1 MPFRNEGHVYT
12 GRPHSTT
19 LCPSSP
25 WVAPAASFKYLPC
38 SQALKKKTHTLM
50 SYGER
55 LQRDQSNFPTISLC
69 SGHVTPPVYIHAFP
83 WANSCPSPSSL
94 SHHLRGRRHCIHL
107 CRVMCTTIPPSPV
120 LAVRRASVW
129 HWSWLL
135 DSVSILTF
143 HDALIL
149 FGDQTANLSTICFC

>member
-1 MPFRNEGHVYT
+1 MKGMSILEGHTAQPSVP
-12 GRPHSTT
+12 PHPEW
-19 LCPSSP
+19 LQLLHLN
-25 WVAPAASFKYLPC
+25 AFL
-38 SQALKKKTHTLM
+38 ALKHSKKKTHTLM

-55 LQRDQSNFPTISLC
+55 RQRDQSNFPTISLC